1 MSLRAAPLV
10 FLAATVWAAAGCGG
24 PPAAPPSFPPT
35 PVKLEEAR
43 SSAVEDATEYVAS
56 LRSLRSTTIHP
67 QIDGQITQ
75 IFVNPGDRVAAGAR
89 LMQIDPQR
97 QQAAVSS
104 QEAEGVAR
112 EADVTF
118 ARQRL
123 QRDQEL
129 FKAGAISRQDLE
141 EAQTSLE
148 TAEARLKALTAQ
160 VQQQQV
166 QLRYYTITA
175 PTAGIVGDIPV
186 RVGNQVSPQT
196 LLTTIDQNQSLEI
209 NLEVPIERS
218 ADLKTGLPLEV
229 LSGDGTDRLARSA
242 ISFISPR
249 VDQETQ
255 SILVKGEVPNGDGRL
270 RSAQFVRAR
279 IVWRT
284 TEGLVVPVTSVLRVS
299 GQFFAFVAEDGKG
312 PDGQPGLVA
321 RMRPITV
328 GPIVGNNYQILSGVK
343 AGERLVVSGAQKL
356 ADGAPIAPAP

>member
-1 MSLRAAPLV
+1 
-10 FLAATVWAAAGCGG
+10 
-24 PPAAPPSFPPT
+24 
-35 PVKLEEAR
+35 
-43 SSAVEDATEYVAS
+43 
-56 LRSLRSTTIHP
+56 
-67 QIDGQITQ
+67 
-75 IFVNPGDRVAAGAR
+75 VAAGAR

-104 QEAEGVAR
+104 QEAERVAR

-118 ARQRL
+118 ARQRF

-175 PTAGIVGDIPV
+175 PTSGIVGDIPV

-196 LLTTIDQNQSLEI
+196 LLTTIDQNQTLEI

-218 ADLKTGLPLEV
+218 ADLKMGLPIVV
-229 LSGDGTDRLARSA
+229 LSGDGTETLARSA

-249 VDQETQ
+249 VNQETQ
-255 SILVKGEVPNGDGRL
+255 SILVKGEVANADGKL
-270 RSAQFVRAR
+270 RASQFVRAR
-279 IVWRT
+279 IVWKT

-299 GQFFAFVAEDGKG
+299 GQFFAFVAEDAKG
-312 PDGQPGLVA
+312 PDGQATLVA
-321 RMRPITV
+321 RMRPIAV

-343 AGERLVVSGAQKL
+343 PGERLVVSGAQKL